1 MKTYIVH
8 YGELGLKGRNR
19 RQFEQQLIHNI
30 RLALGPFTQP
40 KVIRFHSYIVVEIPE
55 ADGNAQASLIEDRL
69 ARVPGIAYFAP
80 ALRVP
85 PTMAAISEA
94 GLQLAHEMITPETTF
109 KVDTQRGDKSFPMTS
124 VAVNRD
130 LGAQV
135 VDALSAPVQLNDP
148 EVTLGVQI
156 YPDHAYVFARRIEG
170 VGGLPV
176 GVSGRVLILLSG
188 GIDSPVAA
196 HMMLKRG
203 CNTDFL
209 HFHVLP
215 DREQIHDS
223 KVVHLARKV
232 MEPHQLP
239 ARLYMLPAYPFQMA
253 LLEIDSPLELVIF
266 RRFVM
271 RVAAQIAGQWQ
282 KTPHKALALVTGDS
296 LGQVAS
302 QTLQNIRVI
311 SRAVKLPI
319 LRPLIGF
326 DKLEIIAL
334 AKQLGTYEI
343 SIKPYKDPC
352 AMHARHPATWAR
364 LKAVQDLEAEL
375 ELDTVEHS
383 AVIEETLAQ
392 MELIEIAP
400 GNGGP

>member
-1 MKTYIVH
+1 M
-8 YGELGLKGRNR
+8 G
-19 RQFEQQLIHNI
+19 
-30 RLALGPFTQP
+30 
-40 KVIRFHSYIVVEIPE
+40 
-55 ADGNAQASLIEDRL
+55 
-69 ARVPGIAYFAP
+69 
-80 ALRVP
+80 
-85 PTMAAISEA
+85 AISDA
-94 GLQLAHEMITPETTF
+94 GLQLAHETVTSETTF
-109 KVDTQRGDKSFPMTS
+109 KVDTQRGDKGFPMTS
-124 VAVNRD
+124 VEVNRE

-135 VDALSAPVQLNDP
+135 VEALGAPVQLNDP

-170 VGGLPV
+170 AGGLPV
-176 GVSGRVLILLSG
+176 GVSGRVLTLLSG
-188 GIDSPVAA
+188 GIDSPAA
-196 HMMLKRG
+196 AYMMLKRG
-203 CNTDFL
+203 CKTDFL
-209 HFHVLP
+209 HFHMLP

-253 LLEIDSPLELVIF
+253 LLEVETPLELVIF

-271 RVAAQIAGQWQ
+271 RVAAQVAGQ
-282 KTPHKALALVTGDS
+282 HKSLALVTGDS

-302 QTLQNIRVI
+302 QTLQNLRVI
-311 SRAVKLPI
+311 SRAVKLPV

-326 DKLEIIAL
+326 DKLEIVAL

-375 ELDTVEHS
+375 ALDRVT
-383 AVIEETLAQ
+383 EETLAQ
-392 MELIEIAP
+392 METIKIEA
-400 GNGGP
+400 G

>member
-19 RQFEQQLIHNI
+19 LQFEQQLMDNI
-30 RLALGPFTQP
+30 RVALRPLTRP
-40 KVIRFHSYIVVEIPE
+40 RVKRFHSYIVVEVPDASAEENDQTRRME
-55 ADGNAQASLIEDRL
+55 ARL
-69 ARVPGIAYFAP
+69 ARIPGIAYFAP
-80 ALRVP
+80 ALRVL
-85 PTMAAISEA
+85 PTMDAISKA
-94 GLQLAHEMITPETTF
+94 GLQLAYETITAETTF
-109 KVDTQRGDKSFPMTS
+109 KVDTQRGDKSFPITS
-124 VAVNRD
+124 VEVNRE

-135 VDALSAPVQLNDP
+135 VEALNAPVRLNNP

-170 VGGLPV
+170 AGGLPV
-176 GVSGRVLILLSG
+176 GVSGRVLTLLSG

-203 CNTDFL
+203 CQTDFL
-209 HFHVLP
+209 HFHMLP
-215 DREQIHDS
+215 DREQVHDS
-223 KVVHLARKV
+223 KIVDLAHKI
-232 MEPHQLP
+232 MAPHQRP
-239 ARLYMLPAYPFQMA
+239 ARLYMLPAYPFQMT
-253 LLEIDSPLELVIF
+253 LLEIDTPLELIIF

-271 RVAAQIAGQWQ
+271 RVAAQVAGEY
-282 KTPHKALALVTGDS
+282 KALALVTGDS

-302 QTLQNIRVI
+302 QTLQNLRVI

-326 DKLEIIAL
+326 DKLEIVAL
-334 AKQLGTYEI
+334 AKQLGTYAI

-364 LKAVQDLEAEL
+364 LKAVQELEAEL
-375 ELDTVEHS
+375 ALDNV
-383 AVIEETLAQ
+383 AEETLAQ
-392 MELIEIAP
+392 MEEIKI
-400 GNGGP
+400 GPVDREP